1 MNTVKGGH
9 HYDQIPRDPSPE
21 KLGFS
26 ERNIAHSCGVSR
38 NTVAKVVKKA
48 AEIKLSW
55 PLDHDM
61 TDSTLEEMLFPKTK
75 SATNKRMPDYDYI
88 RRELLRNGV
97 NKKLLWVEYCE
108 ECRMNGEEP
117 LMYPSSATTFRRM
130 KKNAGQPCISHGNRV
145 SR

>member
-1 MNTVKGGH
+1 MTK
-9 HYDQIPRDPSPE
+9 YREILRLKS
-21 KLGFS
+21 LGFS

-108 ECRMNGEEP
+108 ECRMNSEEP
-117 LMYPSSATTFRRM
+117 LVYYA
-130 KKNAGQPCISHGNRV
+130 
-145 SR
+145 